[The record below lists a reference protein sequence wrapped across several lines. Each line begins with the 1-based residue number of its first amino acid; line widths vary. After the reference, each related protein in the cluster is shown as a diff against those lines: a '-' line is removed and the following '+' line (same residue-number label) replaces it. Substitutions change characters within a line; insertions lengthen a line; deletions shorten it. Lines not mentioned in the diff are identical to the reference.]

1 MRVIDEKTITQ
12 AAIEQMSTTEN
23 PRLKQIMAAL
33 VQHLHDFAREVDL
46 TPEEW
51 IYAIGFLTQVG
62 QTCSAYR
69 QEFVLLSDV
78 LGFSSL
84 VNALNDKRIKEGRGP
99 KDQDTKSSL
108 LGPFYREDS
117 PKLQLGDSI
126 AAHEH
131 QPEIAY
137 YGRVQNAAGEGIP
150 NACLQVWQTN
160 EDGKYDTQV
169 YGGEDTDAR
178 ATFYTDSEGRY
189 YFRTVRPSSYSIPTD
204 GPVGDLIHAQ
214 KRHGMRPAH
223 THFLISAPGYRE
235 LVTAL
240 YMATDQYIDTDT
252 VFGVSASLATEPA
265 GDATSPF
272 PELPSVRYDFALVA
286 ARAGE
291 TSGRVGADPAQLVKR
306 AAEVVR

>member
-12 AAIEQMSTTEN
+12 AALEQMSTTDN
-23 PRLKQIMAAL
+23 PRLKQIMAGL
-33 VQHLHDFAREVDL
+33 VRHLHDFAREVDL

-51 IYAIGFLTQVG
+51 IYGIGFLTQVG
-62 QTCSAYR
+62 QTCSSKR

-84 VNALNDKRIKEGRGP
+84 VNSLNDKRIKEGRSP

-108 LGPFYREDS
+108 LGPFYRENS
-117 PKLQLGDSI
+117 PPLKLGDSI
-126 AAHEH
+126 AIHTN

-137 YGRVQNAAGEGIP
+137 YGRVVNAAGQGIP
-150 NACLQVWQTN
+150 NACVQVWQTN

-169 YGGEDTDAR
+169 YGGDDMDAR

-189 YFRTVRPSSYSIPTD
+189 CFRTVRPSSYSIPTD
-204 GPVGDLIHAQ
+204 GPVGDLIRAQ
-214 KRHGMRPAH
+214 RRHGMRPAH
-223 THFLISAPGYRE
+223 THYLITAPGYRE

-240 YMATDQYIDTDT
+240 YMSTDQYIDSDT
-252 VFGVSASLATEPA
+252 VFGVSASLITEP
-265 GDATSPF
+265 GKDPNSPF
-272 PELPSVRYDFALVA
+272 PALPSVHYDFALVA

-306 AAEVVR
+306 TAEAIH